1 VVTAYGVWE
10 VRYSE
15 VETNLFGIVDAA
27 LESFVNLSI
36 AIVVG
41 WMLSFPNNLLN
52 QGKKDVPVEKWI
64 QILTAKFI
72 ER

>member
-1 VVTAYGVWE
+1 M
-10 VRYSE
+10 
-15 VETNLFGIVDAA
+15 ETNLFGIVDAA

-41 WMLSFPNNLLN
+41 WMLFFPNNLLN
-52 QGKKDVPVEKWI
+52 QVKKDVPVEKWI

-72 ER
+72 ERRMKTV